1 MSQPCVWIFC
11 GGRSAEH
18 DISILSARHII
29 SSLAQTDYA
38 IAVNY
43 ISPQGQWWRLNQ
55 ATDLLESDPDSLLAQ
70 HQAQALV
77 CLPGDPQ
84 PLRLQSAIDQPLDCY
99 CVFSVLHGT
108 YGEDGVMQGCL
119 ETLQLPFVG
128 CDTLASSI
136 CMAKHVAKPLMAQ
149 SGIPTAPGVIL
160 HKHDWQ
166 QVIAQ
171 SDTQA
176 CIQSLGAPW
185 FVKPSQQGSSVGV
198 SKCQN
203 EVELTQAI
211 ETAFGYDNVVLI
223 EKCIKGRE
231 IECAV
236 LGNEVVDVALPGE
249 VATQGN
255 FYSFDSKYVDA
266 DAAAIITPADL
277 NPEQIAA
284 AQSLAKAVYQTL
296 GCQGYARVDLFLT
309 SDEKWFVNE
318 VNTLPGFTS
327 ISLFPKNWQVSGLD
341 AVELIKQLIN
351 LARQRYEQQQQCQ
364 QYVHLHQPQLKQPEK
379 SS

>member
-1 MSQPCVWIFC
+1 MSQPCVWVFC

-18 DISILSARHII
+18 DISILSARNII
-29 SSLAQTDYA
+29 KSLVQTDYA

-55 ATDLLESDPDSLLAQ
+55 ATDLLESDPASLLAQ

-77 CLPGDPQ
+77 CLPGESQ
-84 PLRLQSAIDQPLDCY
+84 PLRLQRAIDQPLDCY

-108 YGEDGVMQGCL
+108 HGEDGAMQGCL

-128 CDTLASSI
+128 CNTLASSI
-136 CMAKHVAKPLMAQ
+136 CMAKHVAKPLLAHA
-149 SGIPTAPGVIL
+149 GIPTAPGVIL
-160 HKHDWQ
+160 QKHNWQ

-171 SDTQA
+171 SETQA
-176 CIQSLGAPW
+176 CIQSLAAPW

-203 EVELTQAI
+203 EAELFQAI
-211 ETAFGYDNVVLI
+211 EMAFGYDNVVLI

-236 LGNEVVDVALPGE
+236 IGNEVVDVALPGE
-249 VATQGN
+249 VATQGH

-266 DAAAIITPADL
+266 DAAAIMTPADL
-277 NPEQIAA
+277 NPEHISA

-309 SDEKWFVNE
+309 SDDQWFVNE
-318 VNTLPGFTS
+318 VNTLPGFTA

-341 AVELIKQLIN
+341 TIELIKQLID
-351 LARQRYEQQQQCQ
+351 LARQRHELQQQCQ